1 MVLVM
6 QILRLSNDFLNM
18 IGLIL
23 FKIIAVFILGLIFGS
38 FGQVVVERGQ
48 NKKSLS
54 GRSECDSCGKKIA
67 WYDNIPL
74 LSYVL
79 LKGRCRNCGKKI
91 SWRYPATE
99 LLFGVVFVLV
109 AWQKGFIFGWLD
121 QKELIDTIF
130 YLAISF
136 VLLVILIWDLRYMI
150 IPDGLVVGGLVLAV
164 IYFGYRYLISPDFLM
179 ALNTD
184 LTRNFLG
191 GLIVGGFF
199 YFLFTVS
206 RGRWIGGGDVKLG
219 FLLGF
224 LVGWKMSYLFLM
236 LSYIL
241 GAVPAVYLL
250 LTKKVTPKTKI
261 PFGPF
266 LILAGFI
273 LMLWGEVVWRWWG
286 WIVSP

>member
-1 MVLVM
+1 MTGLV
-6 QILRLSNDFLNM
+6 
-18 IGLIL
+18 L

-38 FGQVVVERGQ
+38 FGQVVMERGE
-48 NKKSLS
+48 NKKSLN
-54 GRSECDSCGKKIA
+54 GRSKCDSCGKKIA

-74 LSYVL
+74 LSYVFL
-79 LKGRCRNCGKKI
+79 QGRCRSCGEKI

-164 IYFGYRYLISPDFLM
+164 IYFGYQYLISPDFLM
-179 ALNTD
+179 SINTD

-199 YFLFTVS
+199 YFLFMIS

-219 FLLGF
+219 FSLGF

-236 LSYIL
+236 LAYIS

-250 LTKKVTPKTKI
+250 LTKKVTAKTKI

-273 LMLWGEVVWRWWG
+273 LMLWGDSVWLG
-286 WIVSP
+286 WKWLVGV

>member
-1 MVLVM
+1 MT
-6 QILRLSNDFLNM
+6 
-18 IGLIL
+18 GLAL

-38 FGQVVVERGQ
+38 FGQVVMERGQ
-48 NKKSLS
+48 NKKSLN
-54 GRSECDSCGKKIA
+54 GRSKCDSCEKKIA

-79 LKGRCRNCGKKI
+79 LKGKCRSCGDKI

-179 ALNTD
+179 SVNTD

-199 YFLFTVS
+199 YILFMIS

-236 LSYIL
+236 LAYIL
-241 GAVPAVYLL
+241 GAIPAVYLL
-250 LTKKVTPKTKI
+250 LTKKVTAKTKI

-273 LMLWGEVVWRWWG
+273 LMLWGDSVWQG
-286 WIVSP
+286 WKWLVGI